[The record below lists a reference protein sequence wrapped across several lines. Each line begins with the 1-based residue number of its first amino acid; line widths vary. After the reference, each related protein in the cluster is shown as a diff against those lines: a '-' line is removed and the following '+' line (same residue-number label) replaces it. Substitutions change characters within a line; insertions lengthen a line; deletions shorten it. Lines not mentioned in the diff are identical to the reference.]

1 MSDYYSKMTQTLY
14 SCILKV
20 GKILRAL
27 IDHLKGKYI
36 GFMLYKYVLRN
47 IFSVD
52 ILIGSTYLFVDSDAC
67 SYSFPFLKGMPFSFL
82 FPDGVKVATDEE
94 DTYWL
99 LSRISICLGDDIDMV
114 EVLLGLFV
122 LVEEG
127 WCGDVNEDIVPLDE
141 TPDDV
146 NDPDIID
153 DPVID
158 ELILVDVQ

>member
-1 MSDYYSKMTQTLY
+1 MGLCDINTYEIIITCVL
-14 SCILKV
+14 IL
-20 GKILRAL
+20 ILRN
-27 IDHLKGKYI
+27 
-36 GFMLYKYVLRN
+36 VLA
-47 IFSVD
+47 VD
-52 ILIGSTYLFVDSDAC
+52 IFIGSIYLFVDSDAC

-82 FPDGVKVATDEE
+82 FPDGVNVATDDE

-127 WCGDVNEDIVPLDE
+127 WCGDVNEDIVPLDD
-141 TPDDV
+141 TPNDV
-146 NDPDIID
+146 NEPDIID

>member
-1 MSDYYSKMTQTLY
+1 MSDYYSMIMQTLY
-14 SCILKV
+14 SNILMV
-20 GKILRAL
+20 GKILRDF
-27 IDHLKGKYI
+27 INHLKGKYI
-36 GFMLYKYVLRN
+36 GFMWYKYVLLP
-47 IFSVD
+47 VD
-52 ILIGSTYLFVDSDAC
+52 VFIGIIYLLVDSDVC

-82 FPDGVKVATDEE
+82 FPDGVNVATEEE

-127 WCGDVNEDIVPLDE
+127 WCGEVNEDIVPLDE

-146 NDPDIID
+146 NEPDIID

>member
-1 MSDYYSKMTQTLY
+1 MYSG
-14 SCILKV
+14 ILTV
-20 GKILRAL
+20 GKILRNL
-27 IDHLKGKYI
+27 ISYLKGKI
-36 GFMLYKYVLRN
+36 LVLCGIN
-47 IFSVD
+47 TYEILAVHIFIQS
-52 ILIGSTYLFVDSDAC
+52 IYLFVDSDVC
-67 SYSFPFLKGMPFSFL
+67 SYSFPFLKGRPFSFL
-82 FPDGVKVATDEE
+82 FPDGVNVATEEE

-158 ELILVDVQ
+158 ELIFVDVQ